1 MTDTD
6 PIPAA
11 DLIAAAAAAADL
23 GIPASRKSGRNA
35 RWPYLPVVVTT
46 GLNGGTRTTVIPKRA
61 FATSAEAVEYATR
74 HIDSLRSSLART
86 LADPSARA
94 LREQHGLPRNLTD
107 TYLRQRTT
115 SAETGTTV
123 ELYDAHD
130 PESVYDEVG
139 GRWVTTCVDH
149 GDVVNHPT
157 LELAHRWLRYSETWC
172 VACADE
178 WVDR

>member
-23 GIPASRKSGRNA
+23 GIPASRKSGRNP
-35 RWPYLPVVVTT
+35 RWPYVPVVVTT
-46 GLNGGTRTTVIPKRA
+46 DEAGVTRTAIIRKRA

-74 HIDSLRSSLART
+74 HIDSLRSSLARR
-86 LADPSARA
+86 LADPRLRA
-94 LREQHGLPRNLTD
+94 LRELHGLPRNLTD

>member
-1 MTDTD
+1 MNT
-6 PIPAA
+6 
-11 DLIAAAAAAADL
+11 
-23 GIPASRKSGRNA
+23 N
-35 RWPYLPVVVTT
+35 
-46 GLNGGTRTTVIPKRA
+46 
-61 FATSAEAVEYATR
+61 
-74 HIDSLRSSLART
+74 HI
-86 LADPSARA
+86 
-94 LREQHGLPRNLTD
+94 NTD
-107 TYLRQRTT
+107 TYLRQRRT

-130 PESVYDEVG
+130 PESVFDEVG

-172 VACADE
+172 EACADE